1 MSKGYEQFKKVDAE
15 LDKLLLYLEKL
26 EEDYAE
32 AVANVDKNF
41 RQYKRYKEAYEKERI
56 PVCPETQANGLGRAP
71 SCVDLSTPTMT
82 A

>member
-1 MSKGYEQFKKVDAE
+1 MSKSYEQFKKVDAE

-41 RQYKRYKEAYEKERI
+41 NQYKRYKEAYEIFNDYFDELPDEDIKIEIDKR
-56 PVCPETQANGLGRAP
+56 LMKL
-71 SCVDLSTPTMT
+71 DL
-82 A
+82 

>member
-32 AVANVDKNF
+32 AISNIDKNF
-41 RQYKRYKEAYEKERI
+41 NQYKRYKEAYEIFHDYFDSLPDDVKKDI
-56 PVCPETQANGLGRAP
+56 DKQLIKL
-71 SCVDLSTPTMT
+71 DL
-82 A
+82 

>member
-41 RQYKRYKEAYEKERI
+41 NQYKRYKEAYEI
-56 PVCPETQANGLGRAP
+56 FH
-71 SCVDLSTPTMT
+71 D
-82 A
+82 